1 MMLLEPV
8 AEGREE
14 LEEEGAERFFGQ
26 LVKVPV
32 GLVQSSAAAAVL
44 LHEGYS
50 AESWVSERQLA
61 LPDSEEK
68 TVGGTV
74 ELGGLVW

>member
-1 MMLLEPV
+1 MV
-8 AEGREE
+8 EGREE
-14 LEEEGAERFFGQ
+14 LEEEGAERFFEQ

-32 GLVQSSAAAAVL
+32 GLVQSSAAAVL
-44 LHEGYS
+44 LHAGYS

-74 ELGGLVW
+74 ELGGPAW

>member
-1 MMLLEPV
+1 MLLLKPV

-14 LEEEGAERFFGQ
+14 LEEEEGAERFFGQ

-32 GLVQSSAAAAVL
+32 GLVQSSAAAVL

-68 TVGGTV
+68 TVGRTV
-74 ELGGLVW
+74 ELGGLAW